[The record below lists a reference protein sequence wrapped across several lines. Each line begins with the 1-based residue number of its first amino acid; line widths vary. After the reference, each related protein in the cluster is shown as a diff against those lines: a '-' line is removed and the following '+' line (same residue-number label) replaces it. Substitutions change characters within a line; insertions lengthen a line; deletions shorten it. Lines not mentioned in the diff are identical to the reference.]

1 MQGRQRRLRGA
12 IVVAGALAVV
22 TLTFAVAVVAPLL
35 GYDLPLRTAVVLAT
49 ARDHYQVTSPI
60 ELAASPRVVLE
71 HGTLSLA
78 KRGGRKPRSA
88 KEALAL
94 IESGRAQLVLEDA
107 LLSVDA
113 RGGGQRATAGA
124 GATAEIPPILT
135 ALAQFRFGSL
145 KIRRGTLVL

>member
-1 MQGRQRRLRGA
+1 MQRRHERPRSA

-49 ARDHYQVTSPI
+49 ARDNYQVTSPI

-78 KRGGRKPRSA
+78 PRGGASRAAPR
-88 KEALAL
+88 
-94 IESGRAQLVLEDA
+94 
-107 LLSVDA
+107 
-113 RGGGQRATAGA
+113 
-124 GATAEIPPILT
+124 
-135 ALAQFRFGSL
+135 
-145 KIRRGTLVL
+145 RRSR